1 MMSLSKCNS
10 NGSLSTSSLLVSFN
24 ATTGIATFSNLTISQ
39 KGMYTLLIDVKTVNS
54 NDYNFLCM
62 STPVLVKGSSE
73 TILTGTSSTEPDIYL
88 TFTGNY
94 SSQSTDNIR
103 KFQTMIYNCM
113 LIKYGIL
120 LQRSISMYQGSVK
133 AAIGTSGGVSS
144 YSSLS
149 ADLNSSNF
157 SLASDIVL
165 VSAIINGQNYTY
177 SNLAASDSSSGS
189 SDVLDQKTAVIFEFI
204 KQFFSVLSKKTSFL
218 S

>member
-1 MMSLSKCNS
+1 MSLSKCNS
-10 NGSLSTSSLLVSFN
+10 NGSLSTSSLSVSFN
-24 ATTGIATFSNLTISQ
+24 ATTGIAAFSNLTISQ
-39 KGMYTLLIDVKTVNS
+39 KGMYTLLVDVRTVNS

-120 LQRSISMYQGSVK
+120 LQRSISLYQGSVK

-189 SDVLDQKTAVIFEFI
+189 SGVLDQKTAVIFEFI